1 MTTYLVQK
9 PAKPWEKLAKKKRRS
24 SFDFVGKSVCTA
36 ILFSMIRQCKLYD
49 SCARGYFLQ
58 KYLSVPLYVVKAINR
73 QRNRTKK
80 CCQLCMIRTI
90 VWLI

>member
-1 MTTYLVQK
+1 
-9 PAKPWEKLAKKKRRS
+9 
-24 SFDFVGKSVCTA
+24 
-36 ILFSMIRQCKLYD
+36 MIRQCKLYN

-58 KYLSVPLYVVKAINR
+58 KYLSVLLYVVKAISR